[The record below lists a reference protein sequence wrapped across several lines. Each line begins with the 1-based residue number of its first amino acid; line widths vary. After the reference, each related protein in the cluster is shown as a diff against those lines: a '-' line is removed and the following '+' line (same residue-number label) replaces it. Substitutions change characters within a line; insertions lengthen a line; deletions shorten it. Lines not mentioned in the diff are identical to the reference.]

1 MVAVVGR
8 PLWRDEE
15 KSKQNGWDRVHGALL
30 EFNRRPIVVVERAGG
45 FKGAGGVERR
55 GPRVVAVVAGGERA
69 FSMDPP
75 MDGIRH
81 FVMGPT
87 AAMPRTGEDAAEAV
101 RGMMLMKFE
110 GSPAGRQRGPGDIS
124 GVHMAVIGLG
134 GEGPLNGQTVMPED
148 VITALRREVID
159 AMAGWGNDVMGI
171 TGVIDERSGVQK
183 EKGLR
188 LEFWNPL
195 TSQSDKVDM
204 ARGGKPAF

>member
-1 MVAVVGR
+1 M
-8 PLWRDEE
+8 
-15 KSKQNGWDRVHGALL
+15 
-30 EFNRRPIVVVERAGG
+30 
-45 FKGAGGVERR
+45 
-55 GPRVVAVVAGGERA
+55 VAVVAGGERA

-75 MDGIRH
+75 MDGIRL

-110 GSPAGRQRGPGDIS
+110 GSPAGRQRGPGDIP
-124 GVHMAVIGLG
+124 GVHMAVIGLEARAAEWADRDAG
-134 GEGPLNGQTVMPED
+134 GCNYRVK
-148 VITALRREVID
+148 REVID

-188 LEFWNPL
+188 LELRNPF

-204 ARGGKPAF
+204 APRSASTSF